1 MLTIT
6 FTVEDLART
15 RLAVSPLWEVVA
27 SIRLLKTPRSQT
39 FHRPWAR
46 TTTDRISRAGVDLGL
61 LFDLVDPRVWYL
73 ADFLTP
79 PPQTPVPDLTTDLSA
94 LRRVPAD
101 QVRADLD
108 VLAYAWKNPIGSLDE
123 VPLPRRRR
131 HTSGRASAMPTASIA
146 DLYAD
151 PRAGVARLAEQVQAY
166 WELAMAPHWGRIRA
180 LLEGDLLYRGRK
192 LGQAGHAGLFD
203 DLADTVKWRDGSLQI
218 RHRRFKGVRQLAGEG
233 LLMTPSAFVWP
244 TVYSS
249 TIPPWQPTLTYP
261 ARGVATLWSEP
272 VRTTSTGLAAVLGRS
287 RAEVLTLLDSPRSTT
302 ELAARVGL
310 TAGGVSQHL
319 SALRAGGLVTPHRL
333 GRVVLYARTSAAE
346 ALLAS
351 ADQPGGETAGTPG

>member
-39 FHRPWAR
+39 FHRPWAQ
-46 TTTDRISRAGVDLGL
+46 TTAERISRSGVDLGL

-79 PPQTPVPDLTTDLSA
+79 PAQTPVPDLATDLST
-94 LRRVPAD
+94 LRRVPAE
-101 QVRADLD
+101 QIRADLD
-108 VLAYAWKNPIGSLDE
+108 VLAYARKNPIGSLAE
-123 VPLPRRRR
+123 ASLPRRKRR
-131 HTSGRASAMPTASIA
+131 TTANDMPTAEIS
-146 DLYAD
+146 DLYSD
-151 PRAGVARLAEQVQAY
+151 PQGGVARLVEQLQAY
-166 WELAMAPHWGRIRA
+166 WDLAMAPHWGRIRG

-218 RHRRFKGVRQLAGEG
+218 RHRRFKGVRQLTGEG
-233 LLMTPSAFVWP
+233 LLLTPSAFVWP
-244 TVYSS
+244 MVYSS

-261 ARGVATLWSEP
+261 ARGVATLWNDP
-272 VRTTSTGLAAVLGRS
+272 VRTTSAGVTAVLGRS
-287 RAEVLTLLDSPRSTT
+287 RAEVLTRLDTPRSTT
-302 ELAARVGL
+302 ELAAQTGL

-346 ALLAS
+346 ALLA
-351 ADQPGGETAGTPG
+351 AAEPATEQAGKE